1 MIQNKI
7 SSVIGRNFCINNM
20 KIYNI
25 YVKINW
31 LINSPFI
38 NLKIYFQLAKIES
51 LKNIIMLQLFL
62 RFKLWINKLHI
73 IRTFF
78 LIIFFFYLIKL

>member
-25 YVKINW
+25 YVKIN
-31 LINSPFI
+31 
-38 NLKIYFQLAKIES
+38 
-51 LKNIIMLQLFL
+51 
-62 RFKLWINKLHI
+62 
-73 IRTFF
+73 
-78 LIIFFFYLIKL
+78 